1 MAHWLEQIE
10 LAKDEFHKEC
20 LNVGQE
26 ISSKGANFIMCC
38 VDGSSQSDIAFESAM
53 NLRKKFDHVN
63 VFHAY
68 IGIIQCIFALHLVET
83 FYFLQ
88 FETFLTVTLS
98 LLKQLFR

>member
-10 LAKDEFHKEC
+10 LEKDEFHKEC

-68 IGIIQCIFALHLVET
+68 IGSIQ
-83 FYFLQ
+83 
-88 FETFLTVTLS
+88 
-98 LLKQLFR
+98 